1 MNIYVNGVEDG
12 GTYAGTGG
20 PMVYKSGPTAI
31 GRKEAGVVYYYKGAI
46 DDVYFY
52 NRALSPDEI
61 MSIYL
66 TGVTLAVGPGGQY
79 ASVAAPRVSPNPVR
93 AGATVVVELDD
104 TGPASVTIRDVSG
117 RIVRQLTAVGA
128 SGSASVTLHWDG
140 RGERGESMPPGVYLV
155 NREGA
160 RSTRASKLVLLR

>member
-1 MNIYVNGVEDG
+1 VVDG
-12 GTYAGTGG
+12 GSYEGTGG
-20 PMVYKSGPTAI
+20 GIAYSSGPTSI
-31 GRKEAGVVYYYKGAI
+31 GRKDGGFVIFFKGAV
-46 DDVYFY
+46 DDIYFY
-52 NRALSPDEI
+52 NRAVSAQEMMD
-61 MSIYL
+61 IYL
-66 TGVTLAVGPGGQY
+66 TGVTLGVGPGGQH

-128 SGSASVTLHWDG
+128 SGSSSVTLHWDG

-160 RSTRASKLVLLR
+160 RSARASKVVLLR